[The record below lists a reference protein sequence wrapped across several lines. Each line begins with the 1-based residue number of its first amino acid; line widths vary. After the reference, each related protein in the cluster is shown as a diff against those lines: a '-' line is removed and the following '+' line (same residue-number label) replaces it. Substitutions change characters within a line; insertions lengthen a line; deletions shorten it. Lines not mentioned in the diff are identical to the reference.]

1 MQHPGLLAGSGS
13 YCYTRVLDRI
23 TDVVKAAA
31 STVA

>member
-1 MQHPGLLAGSGS
+1 MQHPGLLAGS